1 LAQIVLSGLE
11 DGEGIGTGDSYAPL
25 RYHGAGLNLTCRP
38 NLLIVAKSKKTRLKP
53 LTDEQKQDL
62 RDNWLA
68 PTGSVQERQF
78 LKKWSEQKGLD
89 EADRAL
95 IREWHKMPD
104 GFAKRNVGFSRI
116 AKQAVLGDVIYE
128 IALERHKKLPRGREW
143 EVACL
148 TTEGYGQEEIAELMN
163 KSPRTIDGIILKI
176 KQIIVQDL
184 NCEME
189 SVNIAQISLWF
200 RGL

>member
-1 LAQIVLSGLE
+1 MTKKKE
-11 DGEGIGTGDSYAPL
+11 TG
-25 RYHGAGLNLTCRP
+25 
-38 NLLIVAKSKKTRLKP
+38 LKP
-53 LTDEQKQDL
+53 LTHAEKEEL

-68 PTGSVQERQF
+68 PAGSQREKQF
-78 LKKWSEQKGLD
+78 LKKWAQREGLS

-95 IREWHKMPD
+95 IREWHKTPD
-104 GFAKRNVGFSRI
+104 GFAKRNEGWVRV
-116 AKQAVLGDVIYE
+116 AKKSVLGDVIWGT
-128 IALERHKKLPRGREW
+128 AMERHKKLPRGREW

-148 TTEGYGQEEIAELMN
+148 TAEGYGQEEIADLMDR
-163 KSPRTIDGIILKI
+163 SPRTIDGIILKI

-189 SVNIAQISLWF
+189 SVKIVRIALWF